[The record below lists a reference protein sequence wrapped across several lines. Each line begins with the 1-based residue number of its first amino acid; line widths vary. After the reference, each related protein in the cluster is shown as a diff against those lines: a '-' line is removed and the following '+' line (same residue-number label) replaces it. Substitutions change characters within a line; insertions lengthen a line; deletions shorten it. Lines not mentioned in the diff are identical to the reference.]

1 MNIKG
6 IKGPPGIP
14 GVAVMGPVIEYAL
27 ASPDE
32 TRQKLLEI
40 HRKQGKLLIILG
52 VVSLMAGLLTAIV
65 PLLFL

>member
-6 IKGPPGIP
+6 IKGPPGIAGATVTGP
-14 GVAVMGPVIEYAL
+14 GIEYVL
-27 ASPDE
+27 AFPEE

-40 HRKQGKLLIILG
+40 HRKQGKCLIVLG